1 MRPLQAV
8 FSLCLLTVAGG
19 TKVFQ
24 GSCAAER
31 VLCEQLCEALSPD
44 AYECSCWEGHV
55 LQDDGLSCKLDTDV
69 QYSEEKK
76 EYPKKRTRKLET
88 STYPYRKTTAER
100 RLTAEYRR
108 KLATRPLSFKGS
120 NYAEFAIKDDAYLE
134 TNITIQFK
142 LDEHKDG
149 IIFFAGELMGDDFL
163 SITLDGPNII
173 TRHDCGEGTIEDM
186 YHGKFGLGEWHE
198 INVWRKNCDLTEM
211 TLDGG
216 HKLVDH
222 ADEFKNYKGITM
234 DEGVFLGAA
243 PHNIE
248 FLQQKTGAFEGFRGC
263 VRLLVVNG
271 ETLLNTNDTINKS
284 YDSNAN
290 YYCGE
295 DIVPRPEE
303 PERKMKKIVIVKD
316 GNETIDDDDVIQ
328 VEMFDLTQ
336 RGMPKIMETPGLH
349 PSLYKQTTTTMS
361 PPLGHPILKEI
372 IVAQEPRRATTTTTP
387 APIKTSW
394 KVAHFSGG
402 SRIVVSAPDSIL
414 SYLELS
420 IQFKPEKQNGVLFF
434 WKEDAKFLIVTLEN
448 SFVKVYASLGVDA
461 TILRSENAVSLY
473 HWHKLEVWRSGKGVL
488 LKVNKQGWVESELHS
503 SRSELLE
510 GNGQIYIGSLD
521 ILDIP
526 SVMKD
531 MEGFSGCIK
540 RIRLNG
546 RTISMQSMYA
556 TDVTECFTDPCST
569 YGCPKKCLAHDS
581 APICQ
586 CDWPMSGRKCTI
598 ETARDISAMKF
609 SGFSYMEVDNDSVM
623 SHITGD
629 SLDLAV
635 NFKIHNK
642 TQNGRQILV
651 SAGDVTHEDDFF
663 ELSIDTNRFVRFSLN
678 LGSGTIVLTHPKRI
692 EEERWVTVE
701 VYRRKNLVKLSVNG
715 EDPINGFAPEGAE
728 QLNVYHNVFI
738 GNNHLPDGN
747 LDGRDYSG
755 LDGCIISL
763 RFDQTT
769 INHPKQSR
777 TAINIQD
784 CAI

>member
-1 MRPLQAV
+1 MRPSQAV
-8 FSLCLLTVAGG
+8 FSLCLLSFAASTH
-19 TKVFQ
+19 VFQ
-24 GSCAAER
+24 GSCAAEH
-31 VLCEQLCEALSPD
+31 VLCEQLCEALSPE

-69 QYSEEKK
+69 QYSAEKK

-88 STYPYRKTTAER
+88 STYPYRRTTER
-100 RLTAEYRR
+100 RTENRR
-108 KLATRPLSFKGS
+108 RVSNRPLAFRGN
-120 NYAEFAIKDDAYLE
+120 NYAEFPIKDDTYLE

-142 LDEHKDG
+142 LDAHKDG
-149 IIFFAGELMGDDFL
+149 IIFFAGELMGDDFI

-173 TRHDCGEGTIEDM
+173 MRHDCGEGTIEDM
-186 YHGKFGLGEWHE
+186 YHGKFGIGEWHE
-198 INVWRKNCDLTEM
+198 IKVWRKNCDLTEM
-211 TLDGG
+211 TVDGG

-248 FLQQKTGAFEGFRGC
+248 YLQQKTGAFEGFQGC

-271 ETLLNTNDTINKS
+271 ETLLNTNETINKAL
-284 YDSNAN
+284 DSSLN
-290 YYCGE
+290 YFCGE
-295 DIVPRPEE
+295 QETK
-303 PERKMKKIVIVKD
+303 PERKEKKIVIVKD
-316 GNETIDDDDVIQ
+316 GNVTEDDDEDVIQ
-328 VEMFDLTQ
+328 IEMFDLTQ
-336 RGMPKIMETPGLH
+336 RGIPKIMETPGLH
-349 PSLYKQTTTTMS
+349 PSVFKLTTTPS
-361 PPLGHPILKEI
+361 PPLGHPILKEL
-372 IVAQEPRRATTTTTP
+372 IVSKETTRTTTTP

-394 KVAHFSGG
+394 KVAHFGG
-402 SRIVVSAPDSIL
+402 DSRIVVPAPDSIL

-434 WKEDAKFLIVTLEN
+434 WKEDSKFLIVTIEN

-488 LKVNKQGWVESELHS
+488 LKVNKQGWVESELHAA
-503 SRSELLE
+503 RSEVFE
-510 GNGQIYIGSLD
+510 GTGSIFIGSLD
-521 ILDIP
+521 ESDIP

-531 MEGFSGCIK
+531 MEGFSGCVK

-546 RTISMQSMYA
+546 RTISMQSIYA
-556 TDVTECFTDPCST
+556 THVTECFQDPCSSF
-569 YGCPKKCLAHDS
+569 GCPKKCLAHNS
-581 APICQ
+581 MPICQ
-586 CDWPMSGRKCTI
+586 CDWPMSGRKCTF
-598 ETARDISAMKF
+598 AVAPDISAMKF
-609 SGFSYMEVDNDSVM
+609 SGFSYMEVDNESVM

-629 SLDLAV
+629 SLDMAV
-635 NFKIHNK
+635 NFKIQNS
-642 TQNGRQILV
+642 TQNVRQVVV

-663 ELSIDTNRFVRFSLN
+663 ELSIDTNRFVRFALN

-701 VYRRKNLVKLSVNG
+701 VIRKKNLVKLSVNG
-715 EDPINGFAPEGAE
+715 EDPITGFAPEGAE
-728 QLNVYHNVFI
+728 QLNVYRNVFI
-738 GNNHLPDGN
+738 GSNHIPEGT
-747 LDGRDYSG
+747 LDGRDYTG
-755 LDGCIISL
+755 LEGCIISL

-769 INHPKQSR
+769 ISHPKQSK